1 MGNVPPGSGGPSPHR
16 MGGQMGGAPPGYMG
30 GPGGPGHQN
39 FPQGQPPNSNGMG
52 GMGGNPGA
60 RFQNFQRFAMPPAAM
75 RHMMGNNTSTLLT
88 PKQQAAMRYPGQQQ
102 TPPGYNPNSPGQP
115 GQMPGQQHPSGS
127 GGGGGGGGGGAKWHI
142 PQNMQGQQNNGFG
155 GPSGLHLFGNG
166 PNESFKIPLKSPD
179 TMRNSLL
186 MNGGGGGGAGASSS
200 SSASALSQMQH
211 HLQQQQQAVAA
222 AQQAAQQ
229 HQHQQNHHLQQLA
242 NALPNVT
249 STNPKTPSPSTNEP
263 GKDFA
268 ESIDKTCEDS
278 VNDLMATI
286 AKLDSNGVQVLP
298 EGHRGKT
305 TSPQVHS
312 STDLTSSSTQAL
324 AALASGGAGA
334 AGVGLV
340 DEKNLPKELDP
351 NEDWCAVCMDGG
363 ELMCCD
369 KCPKVFHQT
378 CHIPVIDS
386 LPDESETWQCLL
398 CYNFA
403 DLPPEPL
410 GEKRNV
416 GISPLELKILQ
427 RIVLELFCQYET
439 SMPFRHLEPETNK
452 AYYDIVCNPISLIMI
467 RDKLEMSNSDHY
479 TDIPSFISDVKR
491 LFNNVYLFYQE
502 DSPTFKNAQKLEK
515 FFEQQ
520 LAKWLPKY
528 LEGDNFDEYLQLP
541 AKRIKSIQE
550 D

>member
-30 GPGGPGHQN
+30 GPGAGHQN
-39 FPQGQPPNSNGMG
+39 FPQGQPPNSNGM

-88 PKQQAAMRYPGQQQ
+88 PKQQAAMRYPGQQ
-102 TPPGYNPNSPGQP
+102 TPPGYNPNSPQP
-115 GQMPGQQHPSGS
+115 GQMQPQHPSGS
-127 GGGGGGGGGGAKWHI
+127 GGGGGGGGGGGAKWHI

-186 MNGGGGGGAGASSS
+186 MNGGGGGGSGAASSS
-200 SSASALSQMQH
+200 GSSALSQMQH
-211 HLQQQQQAVAA
+211 HLQQQQAAVAA
-222 AQQAAQQ
+222 AAAQQQAQQ
-229 HQHQQNHHLQQLA
+229 HQHQNHHLQQLA

-312 STDLTSSSTQAL
+312 STDLASSSQAL
-324 AALASGGAGA
+324 AALTAGGAGA
-334 AGVGLV
+334 AGVGLI

-403 DLPPEPL
+403 DLPPEPA

-439 SMPFRHLEPETNK
+439 SMPFRNLEPETNK

-467 RDKLEMSNSDHY
+467 RDKLEMSNNDHY

-520 LAKWLPKY
+520 LSKWLPKY
-528 LEGDNFDEYLQLP
+528 LESESFDDYLQLP
-541 AKRIKSIQE
+541 AKRIKSLQE

>member
-1 MGNVPPGSGGPSPHR
+1 
-16 MGGQMGGAPPGYMG
+16 MGGAPPGYMG
-30 GPGGPGHQN
+30 GPGGHQN
-39 FPQGQPPNSNGMG
+39 FPQGQPGPNSNGMG
-52 GMGGNPGA
+52 MGGSPA

-88 PKQQAAMRYPGQQQ
+88 PKQQAAMRYPGQQ
-102 TPPGYNPNSPGQP
+102 TPPGYNPNSPQP
-115 GQMPGQQHPSGS
+115 GQMQPQHPSGS
-127 GGGGGGGGGGAKWHI
+127 GGGSGGGGGGGAKWHI

-186 MNGGGGGGAGASSS
+186 MNGGAGGSGAASSS
-200 SSASALSQMQH
+200 GSALSQMQH
-211 HLQQQQQAVAA
+211 HLQQQQQQQQQQ
-222 AQQAAQQ
+222 AQQLQQ
-229 HQHQQNHHLQQLA
+229 QQLQQNHHLQQLA

-312 STDLTSSSTQAL
+312 STDLSSSSSSGANSQHASAL
-324 AALASGGAGA
+324 AALAAVSGAGA
-334 AGVGLV
+334 GSVLV

-403 DLPPEPL
+403 DLPPEPI

-479 TDIPSFISDVKR
+479 VDVASFISDVKR
-491 LFNNVYLFYQE
+491 LFNNVYLFYQNCQHNDKME

-528 LEGDNFDEYLQLP
+528 LESDSFDEYLQLP
-541 AKRIKSIQE
+541 AKRIKSLQE